1 MPMSAQQ
8 SSRPD
13 HIEDAALLKRVADG
27 DMAAM
32 KALYMAHADAVT
44 RFVRA
49 RVRDEAEA
57 ADIVHDTM
65 LSIWRGAKG
74 FEGRSSVLSWI
85 LTVARNRTVDHI
97 RKHARVTLGA
107 PDEEIPDDK
116 PNPEAVLAA
125 SQEADR
131 LRACVEK
138 LPERQRAVIHL
149 AFYQDMTCAEIA
161 DIETV
166 PEGTVK
172 SRIYHAKQLLMR
184 CLSKGPKVILNQS
197 PARPSNKHM
206 NDRRK

>member
-1 MPMSAQQ
+1 MPRPAQRP
-8 SSRPD
+8 SRP
-13 HIEDAALLKRVADG
+13 EPSQDAALLKRVADG
-27 DMAAM
+27 DMTAM
-32 KALYMAHADAVT
+32 KALYMAHAATVT
-44 RFVRA
+44 RFVRV
-49 RVRDEAEA
+49 RVRDDAEA

-65 LSIWRGAKG
+65 LSVWRSAKS
-74 FEGRSSVLSWI
+74 FEGRASVLSWI
-85 LTVARNRTVDHI
+85 LTLARNRTVDHI

-107 PDEEIPDDK
+107 PDEEIPDDD

-131 LRACVEK
+131 LRACVEE

-149 AFYQDMTCAEIA
+149 AFYEDMTCAQIA

-184 CLSKGPKVILNQS
+184 CLSRG
-197 PARPSNKHM
+197 ARKCF
-206 NDRRK
+206 